1 MSRESVL
8 VEVVRAVA
16 EVDGV
21 EPHELDYS
29 LYDYV
34 DTEALESLAAFDRSN
49 WSLIFEIPDH
59 EVTLTGT
66 GELLIDGE
74 LQRRLDSVEFERLD

>member
-1 MSRESVL
+1 MSRESVV
-8 VEVVRAVA
+8 VELVRAVA
-16 EVDGV
+16 AVEGV

-34 DTEALESLAAFDRSN
+34 DTEAIRSLAAFDREN
-49 WSLIFEIPDH
+49 WSLTFEIPDH

-66 GELLIDGE
+66 GEIRVDGE
-74 LQRRLDSVEFERLD
+74 VRRQLDAVEFERLD